1 MQKKLTIYVLSYNR
15 PDYLN
20 TCLESIYSNDYE
32 LFEVVLINNG
42 STVDYSDIINKFIDL
57 NIVELKLDKNLTD
70 GSALNIVFERKIN
83 TKYFTIFHDDD
94 IMHENFASESLN
106 YLENNDDV
114 NWLGTNFIPFMK
126 DEEIKFEN
134 FKKNNIAK

>member
-42 STVDYSDIINKFIDL
+42 STVDYSDIINK
-57 NIVELKLDKNLTD
+57 
-70 GSALNIVFERKIN
+70 
-83 TKYFTIFHDDD
+83 
-94 IMHENFASESLN
+94 
-106 YLENNDDV
+106 
-114 NWLGTNFIPFMK
+114 
-126 DEEIKFEN
+126 
-134 FKKNNIAK
+134 